1 MKNKSTTY
9 TIDNFEIHIEDVE
22 ETKRCLKQFAESE
35 VASDVYD
42 DNRGVLDNFV
52 EVMQAG
58 FGIYIGFQDE
68 HVRWEE

>member
-1 MKNKSTTY
+1 MKNKSITY

-22 ETKRCLKQFAESE
+22 ETKRYLKQFAESE

-42 DNRGVLDNFV
+42 DNRSVLDNFV

-68 HVRWEE
+68 HVG

>member
-1 MKNKSTTY
+1 MKNKSITY

-22 ETKRCLKQFAESE
+22 ETKRYLKQFAESE

-42 DNRGVLDNFV
+42 DNRRVLDNFV

-68 HVRWEE
+68 HVR